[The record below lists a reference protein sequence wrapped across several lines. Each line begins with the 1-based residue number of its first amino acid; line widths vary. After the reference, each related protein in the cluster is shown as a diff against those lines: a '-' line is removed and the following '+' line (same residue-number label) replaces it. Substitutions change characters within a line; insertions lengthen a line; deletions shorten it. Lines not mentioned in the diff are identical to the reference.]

1 MYRFRLLLL
10 RTFTLS
16 YQHCCRRSKENDS
29 KQNVSSEDMLHRVVV
44 LSLRNLADN
53 QDDHVDGN
61 RKQDEDS
68 EEAKQ

>member
-1 MYRFRLLLL
+1 
-10 RTFTLS
+10 
-16 YQHCCRRSKENDS
+16 
-29 KQNVSSEDMLHRVVV
+29 